1 MKEANLL
8 PSCFLEIRIGSLR
21 RQRDTTEL
29 SFQNKIVFLKNA
41 HGEAVECAGYL
52 NPHAPS

>member
-29 SFQNKIVFLKNA
+29 SF
-41 HGEAVECAGYL
+41 
-52 NPHAPS
+52 